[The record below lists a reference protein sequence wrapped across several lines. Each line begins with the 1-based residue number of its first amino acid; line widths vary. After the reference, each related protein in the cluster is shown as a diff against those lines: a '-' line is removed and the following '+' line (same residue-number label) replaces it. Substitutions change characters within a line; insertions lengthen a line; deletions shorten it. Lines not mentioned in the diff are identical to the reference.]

1 MLIERVREL
10 LFSDPAVAA
19 AVLSITRDEGVITVI
34 LSEPICNGSPDTPAP
49 VPTVATNSIEL
60 RDETVKTPYS
70 APFVNWLKSIGAGW
84 TAPRWRFK
92 ASQKE
97 LVRGKLIELFGTD
110 GTPVET
116 TTIDVSADWR
126 LEVEN
131 GLYLGGWCLASRL
144 DRDSRVIES
153 PFIAIMAGGWKPSG
167 GSRKSPSVQVT
178 DGTKIRVEGLPTSVV
193 VAFRD
198 KHPTLVAVAN
208 P

>member
-1 MLIERVREL
+1 MLIERVCEL
-10 LFSDPAVAA
+10 LSSDPAVAA
-19 AVLSITRDEGVITVI
+19 AVLSITRDKGVITVTLAERI
-34 LSEPICNGSPDTPAP
+34 GNGSPAAPVP

-116 TTIDVSADWR
+116 TAINFSPDWR

-167 GSRKSPSVQVT
+167 GSRKSPSVTWT
-178 DGTKIRVEGLPTSVV
+178 DGTRIRVEGLPTSVV
-193 VAFRD
+193 AAFRD
-198 KHPTLVAVAN
+198 KYPTLVSAAN
-208 P
+208 S